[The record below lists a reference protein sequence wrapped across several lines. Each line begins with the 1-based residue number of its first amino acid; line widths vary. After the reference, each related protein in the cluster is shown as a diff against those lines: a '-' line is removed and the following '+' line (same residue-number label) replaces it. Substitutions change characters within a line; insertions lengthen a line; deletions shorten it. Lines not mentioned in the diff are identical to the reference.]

1 MGEGGL
7 VGKGKW
13 GSVDSKGGRLLS
25 GWDEAEREKITE
37 RREEIRARGKRE
49 AEGTHGSRK

>member
-1 MGEGGL
+1 M
-7 VGKGKW
+7 GKGKW